1 MRRLAGIVLFLCAAA
16 AQAQESGVAARA
28 TEILKDPS
36 VDASVV
42 GRLPESAQ
50 VKILARQGGWMQIE
64 SASGSGWV
72 RLLAIRTSAGS
83 APTTQSRGGGF
94 FSFLSRPS
102 SGGGGQTVTTGVR
115 GLDKEQ
121 IQNAKPNMAELQ
133 KMAGFAASKADAER
147 FGASAGVTRQ
157 QVGYLKVQAAP
168 AAPILPQ

>member
-1 MRRLAGIVLFLCAAA
+1 MRRIAGIVLLLCAAG
-16 AQAQESGVAARA
+16 AQAQDSGVAARA

-36 VDASVV
+36 VDAAVV

-50 VKILARQGGWMQIE
+50 VKILARQGGWMRIE
-64 SASGSGWV
+64 SASGEGWV
-72 RLLAIRTSAGS
+72 RLLAIRTTAGS
-83 APTTQSRGGGF
+83 APASQSRGGGF

-133 KMAGFAASKADAER
+133 KMAGYAASKTDAER
-147 FGASAGVTRQ
+147 FGASARVTRQ
-157 QVGYLKVQAAP
+157 QVGYLKAP
-168 AAPILPQ
+168 GAPPAPILPQ

>member
-16 AQAQESGVAARA
+16 AQAQDSGVAARA

-36 VDASVV
+36 VDAAVI

-64 SASGSGWV
+64 SSGRSGWV
-72 RLLAIRTSAGS
+72 RLLAIRTSAGT
-83 APTTQSRGGGF
+83 APAPQSRGGGF
-94 FSFLSRPS
+94 FSFLNRPGS
-102 SGGGGQTVTTGVR
+102 VGGGQTVTTGVR

-133 KMAGFAASKADAER
+133 KMAGYAASRADAER
-147 FGASAGVTRQ
+147 FGAAAGVTRQ
-157 QVGYLKVQAAP
+157 QIGYLKPQAGP
-168 AAPILPQ
+168 AAPIVPQ